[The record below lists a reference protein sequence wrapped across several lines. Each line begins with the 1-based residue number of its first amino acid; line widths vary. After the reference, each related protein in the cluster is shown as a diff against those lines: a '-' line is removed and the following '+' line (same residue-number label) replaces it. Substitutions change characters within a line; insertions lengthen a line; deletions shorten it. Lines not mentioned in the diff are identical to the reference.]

1 MQVTYSSFN
10 GHAWTVKHGSI
21 INYSLSMKSMDNLKK
36 LNKIAGLKDDWNL
49 HGASSFSESL
59 IEVCRNMLLIL
70 NRQPDIF
77 PTANDSIQFEFVNN
91 DDYLEV
97 EIFDDLSCIEYYMKK
112 NGKEI
117 ENTTFV
123 QDVVKVV
130 NQFYID
136 EI

>member
-1 MQVTYSSFN
+1 
-10 GHAWTVKHGSI
+10 
-21 INYSLSMKSMDNLKK
+21 
-36 LNKIAGLKDDWNL
+36 
-49 HGASSFSESL
+49 
-59 IEVCRNMLLIL
+59 MLLIL